1 MVAGAKRLSML
12 GAHSHALARFRGGDS
27 FRAESWTKQMR
38 GADGSSDG
46 GANDNRGQ
54 PKIDARSG

>member
-1 MVAGAKRLSML
+1 MVVAGAKRLPML

-27 FRAESWTKQMR
+27 FRAESWTKQMG

-46 GANDNRGQ
+46 GASDTVVSQ
-54 PKIDARSG
+54 K